1 MSFYEIYIPLIAKH
15 NVGKA
20 LRAMKETI
28 AEDKLPGYIV
38 ARYEDVKN
46 DYRLMQD
53 AMMRGLRDDKIDEVY
68 DDIMRKVYGASLDVL
83 LEEKVKKYSS
93 FAYAR
98 VSAQQT
104 EAHPDAVRTVLEAY
118 VQDMAMMAFEP
129 ENTRKAKMEKLMADH
144 HAYMKQLFNALLVA
158 PMWNDRRAADFA
170 DLLLSPT
177 IDRDDALLL
186 VSAVML
192 AAMNVND
199 PYKWDMLAEVY
210 VRATDKVL
218 KMRALVGWVLSL
230 PYDPRGPRLFPFVQ
244 ERIKAML
251 ADKTTLKQMLDMQM
265 QMLFCCNADA
275 DNEEIQRNIMPT
287 LIKNTNL
294 QMTRL
299 GIVEKEDDP
308 MKDIMDPNTAERD
321 MEEMERKYRKMMD
334 MQKQGSDIYFGG
346 FSKMKTFPFFY
357 DLCNWFAPFN
367 AAHPAFGAVRERLA
381 GSTFLNNLME
391 NGPFCDSDKYS
402 FALAIAQIMDRMPD
416 NIKEMLNSDATFGP
430 TVSKDDQEDPAYIC
444 RSYLQ
449 SLYRFFR
456 LYRSKRDFL
465 NPFILDELEDNDG
478 NALFMSYKLL
488 ACPEMEEN
496 AVALCGFLLKR
507 KMMREIMSMAI
518 CYKSSQNPR
527 LVRFLALVPMTDGKW
542 QEAYDLFASVP
553 EDQHTEESLRGMAHC
568 CMSLKRFGEAVAIY
582 RRLLAMHPDSFSYQL
597 NLAVC
602 LMSSDAFSSCGDAA
616 SSCGDA
622 ASSCGDAA
630 SSCDASSCAASSC
643 DASSCD
649 ASSCDASSCDA
660 SSCDASSCDASSCGA
675 SSCGAS
681 SCDAS
686 SCDAA
691 SSLGGKVE
699 ARPNKVVEEGTKL
712 LYKLDYE
719 HPNNANVRRVLAWCM
734 MLQGNFDK
742 AIDIYTRLLSQ
753 PDAVSADRLNAAY
766 AHWLSRDVARA
777 VALLREYC
785 NLCEQEEA
793 EAKEAAKKQGRR
805 CEPTKSR
812 NYRLVEDFTKDADLL
827 SKYGISL
834 TERKI
839 MVDIVLN
846 EEEF

>member
-68 DDIMRKVYGASLDVL
+68 ADIMRKVYGASLDVL
-83 LEEKVKKYSS
+83 IEEKVKKYSS

-98 VSAQQT
+98 ASAQQT

-129 ENTRKAKMEKLMADH
+129 ENTRKAKMEKLTADH

-192 AAMNVND
+192 ATMNVND

-602 LMSSDAFSSCGDAA
+602 LMSSDAFSSCGDA
-616 SSCGDA
+616 
-622 ASSCGDAA
+622 
-630 SSCDASSCAASSC
+630 
-643 DASSCD
+643 
-649 ASSCDASSCDA
+649 
-660 SSCDASSCDASSCGA
+660 SCDASSCGA
-675 SSCGAS
+675 SSCG
-681 SCDAS
+681 
-686 SCDAA
+686 AA

-734 MLQGNFDK
+734 MLQGHFDK

-777 VALLREYC
+777 VALLRKYC

>member
-68 DDIMRKVYGASLDVL
+68 ADIMRKVYGAGLDVL
-83 LEEKVKKYSS
+83 IEEKVKRYSS

-129 ENTRKAKMEKLMADH
+129 ENTRKAKMEKLTADH

-192 AAMNVND
+192 ATMNVND

-218 KMRALVGWVLSL
+218 KMRTLVGWVLSL

-308 MKDIMDPNTAERD
+308 MKDIMDPNAAERD

-346 FSKMKTFPFFY
+346 FSKMKTFPFFN

-367 AAHPAFGAVRERLA
+367 AAHPALGAARERLA

-416 NIKEMLNSDATFGP
+416 NVKEMLNSDATLGP
-430 TVSKDDQEDPAYIC
+430 TVSKDEQEDPAYIC

-478 NALFMSYKLL
+478 NALFLSYKLL

-507 KMMREIMSMAI
+507 KMMRELMSMAI

-602 LMSSDAFSSCGDAA
+602 LMSSDAFSSCGDASLCGDVA
-616 SSCGDA
+616 SSCDA
-622 ASSCGDAA
+622 ASSCGDV
-630 SSCDASSCAASSC
+630 
-643 DASSCD
+643 
-649 ASSCDASSCDA
+649 
-660 SSCDASSCDASSCGA
+660 ASSCGDASSSCGDDA

-691 SSLGGKVE
+691 FSLGGKVE

>member
-1 MSFYEIYIPLIAKH
+1 MSFYEIETPLIAKH

-68 DDIMRKVYGASLDVL
+68 ADIMRKVYGAGLDVFI
-83 LEEKVKKYSS
+83 EEKVKKYSS

-129 ENTRKAKMEKLMADH
+129 ENTRKAKMEKLTADH
-144 HAYMKQLFNALLVA
+144 HAYMKQIFNALLVA

-192 AAMNVND
+192 ATMNVND

-308 MKDIMDPNTAERD
+308 MKDIMDPNAAERD

-346 FSKMKTFPFFY
+346 FSKMKTFPFFN

-367 AAHPAFGAVRERLA
+367 AAHPALGAARERLA

-416 NIKEMLNSDATFGP
+416 NVKEMLNSDATLGP
-430 TVSKDDQEDPAYIC
+430 TVSKEEQENPAYIC

-507 KMMREIMSMAI
+507 KMMRELVSMAI

-542 QEAYDLFASVP
+542 QEAYDLFASVS

-616 SSCGDA
+616 SSSCGDV
-622 ASSCGDAA
+622 ASSCGA
-630 SSCDASSCAASSC
+630 SSCDASSCDASSCDASSCGASSC

-660 SSCDASSCDASSCGA
+660 SSCDAS
-675 SSCGAS
+675 
-681 SCDAS
+681 
-686 SCDAA
+686 

-719 HPNNANVRRVLAWCM
+719 HPDNANVRRVLAWCM

-793 EAKEAAKKQGRR
+793 QAKEAAKKQGRR

>member
-83 LEEKVKKYSS
+83 IEEKVKKYSS

-129 ENTRKAKMEKLMADH
+129 ENTRKAKMEKLTADH

-192 AAMNVND
+192 ATMNVND

-367 AAHPAFGAVRERLA
+367 AAHPALGAVRERLA

-602 LMSSDAFSSCGDAA
+602 LMSSDAFSSCGDA
-616 SSCGDA
+616 
-622 ASSCGDAA
+622 
-630 SSCDASSCAASSC
+630 
-643 DASSCD
+643 SCD

-681 SCDAS
+681 SCG
-686 SCDAA
+686 AA

-734 MLQGNFDK
+734 MLQGHFDK

-777 VALLREYC
+777 VALLRKYC

>member
-15 NVGKA
+15 NVGKT

-68 DDIMRKVYGASLDVL
+68 ADIMRKVYGAGLDVL
-83 LEEKVKKYSS
+83 IEEKVKKYSS

-129 ENTRKAKMEKLMADH
+129 ESTRKAKMEKLTADH

-192 AAMNVND
+192 ATMNVND

-308 MKDIMDPNTAERD
+308 MKDIMDPNAAERD

-346 FSKMKTFPFFY
+346 FSKMKTFPFFN

-367 AAHPAFGAVRERLA
+367 AAHPALGAARERLA

-416 NIKEMLNSDATFGP
+416 NVKEMLNSDATFGP
-430 TVSKDDQEDPAYIC
+430 TVSKDEQEDPAYIC

-478 NALFMSYKLL
+478 NALFLSYKLL

-507 KMMREIMSMAI
+507 KMMRELMSMAI

-602 LMSSDAFSSCGDAA
+602 LMSSDAFSSCGDV
-616 SSCGDA
+616 
-622 ASSCGDAA
+622 
-630 SSCDASSCAASSC
+630 
-643 DASSCD
+643 
-649 ASSCDASSCDA
+649 
-660 SSCDASSCDASSCGA
+660 
-675 SSCGAS
+675 AS

-734 MLQGNFDK
+734 MLQGHFDK
-742 AIDIYTRLLSQ
+742 AIDIYMRLLSQ

>member
-68 DDIMRKVYGASLDVL
+68 ADIMRKVYGAGLDVL
-83 LEEKVKKYSS
+83 IEEKVKRYSS
-93 FAYAR
+93 YAYAR

-129 ENTRKAKMEKLMADH
+129 ENTRKAKMEKLTADH

-192 AAMNVND
+192 ATMNVND

-251 ADKTTLKQMLDMQM
+251 ADKTTLKQLLDMQM

-308 MKDIMDPNTAERD
+308 MKDIMDPNAAERD

-346 FSKMKTFPFFY
+346 FSKMKTFPFFN

-367 AAHPAFGAVRERLA
+367 AAHPALGAARERLA

-416 NIKEMLNSDATFGP
+416 NVKEMLNSDATFGP
-430 TVSKDDQEDPAYIC
+430 TVSKEEQEDPAYIC

-478 NALFMSYKLL
+478 NALFLSYKLL

-507 KMMREIMSMAI
+507 KMMRELMSMAI
-518 CYKSSQNPR
+518 CFKSSQNPR

-542 QEAYDLFASVP
+542 QEAYDLFASVS

-616 SSCGDA
+616 SS
-622 ASSCGDAA
+622 SSCGDAS
-630 SSCDASSCAASSC
+630 SSCGDV
-643 DASSCD
+643 
-649 ASSCDASSCDA
+649 
-660 SSCDASSCDASSCGA
+660 ASSCDASSCGA
-675 SSCGAS
+675 
-681 SCDAS
+681 
-686 SCDAA
+686 A

-699 ARPNKVVEEGTKL
+699 AQPNKVVEEGTKL

-719 HPNNANVRRVLAWCM
+719 HPDNANVRRVLAWCM
-734 MLQGNFDK
+734 MLQGHFDK

-785 NLCEQEEA
+785 NLCEQDEA
-793 EAKEAAKKQGRR
+793 QAKEAAKKQGRR

>member
-1 MSFYEIYIPLIAKH
+1 MSFYDIYIPLIAKH

-68 DDIMRKVYGASLDVL
+68 ADIMRKVYGAGLDVL
-83 LEEKVKKYSS
+83 IEEKVKRYSS

-129 ENTRKAKMEKLMADH
+129 ENTRKAKMEKLTADH

-192 AAMNVND
+192 ATMNVND
-199 PYKWDMLAEVY
+199 PYKWNMLAEVY

-308 MKDIMDPNTAERD
+308 MKDIMDPNAAERD

-346 FSKMKTFPFFY
+346 FSKMKTFPFFN

-367 AAHPAFGAVRERLA
+367 AAHPALGAARERLA

-416 NIKEMLNSDATFGP
+416 NVKEMLNSDATFGP
-430 TVSKDDQEDPAYIC
+430 TVSKDEQEDPAYIC

-478 NALFMSYKLL
+478 NALFLSYKLL

-507 KMMREIMSMAI
+507 KMMRELMSMAI
-518 CYKSSQNPR
+518 CFKSSQNPR

-602 LMSSDAFSSCGDAA
+602 LMSSDAFSSCGAA

-622 ASSCGDAA
+622 ASSCGDVA
-630 SSCDASSCAASSC
+630 SSCGDAASCGDASSSCGASSC

-649 ASSCDASSCDA
+649 ASSCDV
-660 SSCDASSCDASSCGA
+660 SSCDASSCG
-675 SSCGAS
+675 
-681 SCDAS
+681 
-686 SCDAA
+686 AA

>member
-68 DDIMRKVYGASLDVL
+68 ADIMRKVYGAGLDVL
-83 LEEKVKKYSS
+83 IEEKVKKYSS

-129 ENTRKAKMEKLMADH
+129 ENTRKAKMEKLTADH

-192 AAMNVND
+192 ATMNVND

-308 MKDIMDPNTAERD
+308 MKDIMDPNAAERD

-346 FSKMKTFPFFY
+346 FSKMKTFPFFN

-367 AAHPAFGAVRERLA
+367 AAHPALGAARKRLA

-416 NIKEMLNSDATFGP
+416 NVKEMLNSDATFGP
-430 TVSKDDQEDPAYIC
+430 TVSKDEQEDPAYIC

-488 ACPEMEEN
+488 ACSEMEEN
-496 AVALCGFLLKR
+496 AVALCGFLFKR

-518 CYKSSQNPR
+518 CFKSSQNPR

-542 QEAYDLFASVP
+542 QEAYDLFASVS

-622 ASSCGDAA
+622 SSSCDDASSSCGD
-630 SSCDASSCAASSC
+630 

-649 ASSCDASSCDA
+649 AS
-660 SSCDASSCDASSCGA
+660 
-675 SSCGAS
+675 
-681 SCDAS
+681 
-686 SCDAA
+686 

-766 AHWLSRDVARA
+766 AHWLSRNVARA

-812 NYRLVEDFTKDADLL
+812 NFRLVEDFTKDADLL

>member
-68 DDIMRKVYGASLDVL
+68 ADIMRKVYGASLDVL
-83 LEEKVKKYSS
+83 IEEKVKKYSS

-98 VSAQQT
+98 ASAQQT
-104 EAHPDAVRTVLEAY
+104 EAHPDAVRMVLEVY

-129 ENTRKAKMEKLMADH
+129 ENTRKAKMEKLTADH
-144 HAYMKQLFNALLVA
+144 HAYMKQLFSALLVA

-192 AAMNVND
+192 ATMNVND

-367 AAHPAFGAVRERLA
+367 AAHPALGAVRERLA

-602 LMSSDAFSSCGDAA
+602 LMSSDAFSSCGDAF

-622 ASSCGDAA
+622 
-630 SSCDASSCAASSC
+630 
-643 DASSCD
+643 

-681 SCDAS
+681 SCG
-686 SCDAA
+686 AA

>member
-68 DDIMRKVYGASLDVL
+68 ADIMRKVYGAGLDVL
-83 LEEKVKKYSS
+83 IEEKVKRYSS

-192 AAMNVND
+192 ATMNVND
-199 PYKWDMLAEVY
+199 LYKWDMLAEVY

-308 MKDIMDPNTAERD
+308 MKDIMDPNAAERD

-346 FSKMKTFPFFY
+346 FSKMKTFPFFH

-367 AAHPAFGAVRERLA
+367 AAHPALGAARERLA
-381 GSTFLNNLME
+381 GSTFLNKLME

-416 NIKEMLNSDATFGP
+416 NVKEMLNSDATFGP
-430 TVSKDDQEDPAYIC
+430 TVSKDEQEDPAYIC

-478 NALFMSYKLL
+478 NALFMSYKLM

-507 KMMREIMSMAI
+507 KMMRELMSMAI

-602 LMSSDAFSSCGDAA
+602 LMSSDAFSSCGDVA
-616 SSCGDA
+616 SSCG
-622 ASSCGDAA
+622 
-630 SSCDASSCAASSC
+630 

-649 ASSCDASSCDA
+649 AS
-660 SSCDASSCDASSCGA
+660 
-675 SSCGAS
+675 
-681 SCDAS
+681 
-686 SCDAA
+686 

-719 HPNNANVRRVLAWCM
+719 HPDNANVRRVLAWCM

-742 AIDIYTRLLSQ
+742 AIDIYMRLLSQ

>member
-20 LRAMKETI
+20 LRAMKESI

-83 LEEKVKKYSS
+83 IEEKVKRYSS

-98 VSAQQT
+98 ASAQQT

-192 AAMNVND
+192 ATMNVND

-367 AAHPAFGAVRERLA
+367 AAHPAFGAARERLA

-602 LMSSDAFSSCGDAA
+602 LMSSDAFSSCGDA
-616 SSCGDA
+616 
-622 ASSCGDAA
+622 
-630 SSCDASSCAASSC
+630 
-643 DASSCD
+643 SCD

-660 SSCDASSCDASSCGA
+660 SSCDASSCDASSCG
-675 SSCGAS
+675 
-681 SCDAS
+681 
-686 SCDAA
+686 AA

-777 VALLREYC
+777 VALLRKYC

>member
-1 MSFYEIYIPLIAKH
+1 MSFYEIETPLIAKH

-68 DDIMRKVYGASLDVL
+68 ADIMRKVYGASLDVL
-83 LEEKVKKYSS
+83 IEEKVKKYSS

-98 VSAQQT
+98 VSAQQI

-129 ENTRKAKMEKLMADH
+129 ENTRKAKMEKLTADH

-192 AAMNVND
+192 ATMNVND

-230 PYDPRGPRLFPFVQ
+230 PYDPRGPRIFPFVQ

-308 MKDIMDPNTAERD
+308 MKDIMDPNAAERD

-346 FSKMKTFPFFY
+346 FSKMKTFPFFN

-367 AAHPAFGAVRERLA
+367 AAHPALGAARERLA

-416 NIKEMLNSDATFGP
+416 NVKEMLNSDATFGP
-430 TVSKDDQEDPAYIC
+430 TVSKDEQEDPAYIC

-496 AVALCGFLLKR
+496 AVALCGFLFKR
-507 KMMREIMSMAI
+507 KMMRELMSMAI
-518 CYKSSQNPR
+518 CFKSSQNPR

-542 QEAYDLFASVP
+542 QEAYDLFASVS

-616 SSCGDA
+616 LCGDVASSCDA
-622 ASSCGDAA
+622 ASSCGDA
-630 SSCDASSCAASSC
+630 S
-643 DASSCD
+643 
-649 ASSCDASSCDA
+649 
-660 SSCDASSCDASSCGA
+660 SSCGDDA

-691 SSLGGKVE
+691 FSLGGKVE

-742 AIDIYTRLLSQ
+742 AIDIYMRLLSQ

-785 NLCEQEEA
+785 NLCEQDEA
-793 EAKEAAKKQGRR
+793 QAKEAAKKQGRR

>member
-1 MSFYEIYIPLIAKH
+1 MSFYEIETPLIAKH

-68 DDIMRKVYGASLDVL
+68 ADIMRKVYGAGLDVFI
-83 LEEKVKKYSS
+83 EEKVKKYSS

-129 ENTRKAKMEKLMADH
+129 ENTRKAKMEKLTADH
-144 HAYMKQLFNALLVA
+144 HAYMKQIFNALLVA

-192 AAMNVND
+192 ATMNVND

-308 MKDIMDPNTAERD
+308 MKDIMDPNAAERD

-346 FSKMKTFPFFY
+346 FSKMKTFPFFN

-367 AAHPAFGAVRERLA
+367 AAHPALGAARERLA

-416 NIKEMLNSDATFGP
+416 NVKEMLNSDATLGP
-430 TVSKDDQEDPAYIC
+430 TVSKEEQENPAYIC

-507 KMMREIMSMAI
+507 KMMRELVSMAI

-542 QEAYDLFASVP
+542 QEAYDLFASVS

-616 SSCGDA
+616 SSSCGDV
-622 ASSCGDAA
+622 ASSCGA
-630 SSCDASSCAASSC
+630 SSCDASSCDASSCGASSC

-660 SSCDASSCDASSCGA
+660 SSCDAS
-675 SSCGAS
+675 
-681 SCDAS
+681 
-686 SCDAA
+686 

-719 HPNNANVRRVLAWCM
+719 HPDNANVRRVLAWCM

-793 EAKEAAKKQGRR
+793 QAKEAAKKQGRR

>member
-129 ENTRKAKMEKLMADH
+129 ENTRKAKMEKLTADH

-192 AAMNVND
+192 ATMNVND

-367 AAHPAFGAVRERLA
+367 AAHPALGAVRERLA

-602 LMSSDAFSSCGDAA
+602 LMSSDAFSSCGDA
-616 SSCGDA
+616 
-622 ASSCGDAA
+622 
-630 SSCDASSCAASSC
+630 
-643 DASSCD
+643 
-649 ASSCDASSCDA
+649 SCDA

-686 SCDAA
+686 SCGASSCGASSCGAA

-734 MLQGNFDK
+734 MLQGHFDK

-777 VALLREYC
+777 VALLRKYC

>member
-20 LRAMKETI
+20 LRAMKKTI

-68 DDIMRKVYGASLDVL
+68 ADIMRKVYGAGLDVL
-83 LEEKVKKYSS
+83 IEEKVKRYSS

-129 ENTRKAKMEKLMADH
+129 ESTRKAKMEKLTADH

-192 AAMNVND
+192 ATMNVND

-308 MKDIMDPNTAERD
+308 MKDIMDPNAAERD

-346 FSKMKTFPFFY
+346 FSKMETFPFFH

-367 AAHPAFGAVRERLA
+367 AAHPALGAARERLA
-381 GSTFLNNLME
+381 GSTFLNKLME

-416 NIKEMLNSDATFGP
+416 NVKEMLNSDATFGP
-430 TVSKDDQEDPAYIC
+430 TVSKDEQEDPAYIC

-507 KMMREIMSMAI
+507 KMMRELMSMAI

-553 EDQHTEESLRGMAHC
+553 ENQHTEESLRGMAHC

-602 LMSSDAFSSCGDAA
+602 LMSSDAFSSCGAA
-616 SSCGDA
+616 T
-622 ASSCGDAA
+622 
-630 SSCDASSCAASSC
+630 
-643 DASSCD
+643 
-649 ASSCDASSCDA
+649 
-660 SSCDASSCDASSCGA
+660 
-675 SSCGAS
+675 
-681 SCDAS
+681 
-686 SCDAA
+686 
-691 SSLGGKVE
+691 SLGGKVD

-719 HPNNANVRRVLAWCM
+719 HPDNANVRRVLAWCM

-812 NYRLVEDFTKDADLL
+812 NYRLVEAFTKDADLL

>member
-68 DDIMRKVYGASLDVL
+68 ADIMRKVYGAGLDVL
-83 LEEKVKKYSS
+83 IEEKVKRYSS

-129 ENTRKAKMEKLMADH
+129 ENTRKAKMEKLTADH

-192 AAMNVND
+192 ATMNVND

-218 KMRALVGWVLSL
+218 KIRALVGWVLSL

-308 MKDIMDPNTAERD
+308 MKDIMDPNAAERD

-346 FSKMKTFPFFY
+346 FSKMKTFPFFN

-367 AAHPAFGAVRERLA
+367 AAHPALGAARERLA

-416 NIKEMLNSDATFGP
+416 NVKEMLNSDATFGP
-430 TVSKDDQEDPAYIC
+430 TVSKDEQEDPAYIC

-478 NALFMSYKLL
+478 NALFLSYKLL

-507 KMMREIMSMAI
+507 KMMRELMSMAI

-602 LMSSDAFSSCGDAA
+602 LMSSDAFSSCGDASS
-616 SSCGDA
+616 SSCGDV
-622 ASSCGDAA
+622 
-630 SSCDASSCAASSC
+630 ASSC

-649 ASSCDASSCDA
+649 ASSCDASSCD
-660 SSCDASSCDASSCGA
+660 
-675 SSCGAS
+675 AS

-742 AIDIYTRLLSQ
+742 AIDIYMRLLSQ

-793 EAKEAAKKQGRR
+793 QAKEAAKKQGRR

>member
-53 AMMRGLRDDKIDEVY
+53 TMMRGLRDDKIDEVY
-68 DDIMRKVYGASLDVL
+68 ADIMRKVYGAGLDVL
-83 LEEKVKKYSS
+83 IEEKVKRYSS

-129 ENTRKAKMEKLMADH
+129 ESTRKAKMEKLTADH

-192 AAMNVND
+192 ATMNVND

-230 PYDPRGPRLFPFVQ
+230 PYDPRGPRLFPFIQ

-308 MKDIMDPNTAERD
+308 MKDIMDPNAAERD

-346 FSKMKTFPFFY
+346 FSKMKTFPFFN

-367 AAHPAFGAVRERLA
+367 AAHPALGAARERLA

-416 NIKEMLNSDATFGP
+416 NVKEMLNSDATLGP
-430 TVSKDDQEDPAYIC
+430 TVSKEEQENPAYIC

-478 NALFMSYKLL
+478 NALFLSYKLL

-507 KMMREIMSMAI
+507 KMMRKLMSMAI
-518 CYKSSQNPR
+518 CFKSSQNPR

-602 LMSSDAFSSCGDAA
+602 LMSSDAFSSCGAA

-622 ASSCGDAA
+622 SSSCGDVASSCGDA
-630 SSCDASSCAASSC
+630 SSLCGDV
-643 DASSCD
+643 
-649 ASSCDASSCDA
+649 
-660 SSCDASSCDASSCGA
+660 ASSCDASSCG
-675 SSCGAS
+675 
-681 SCDAS
+681 
-686 SCDAA
+686 AA

-742 AIDIYTRLLSQ
+742 AIDIYMRLLSQ

-785 NLCEQEEA
+785 NLCELEEA

>member
-1 MSFYEIYIPLIAKH
+1 MSFYEIETPLIAKH

-68 DDIMRKVYGASLDVL
+68 ADIMRKVYGAGLDVFI
-83 LEEKVKKYSS
+83 EEKVKKYSS

-129 ENTRKAKMEKLMADH
+129 ENTRKAKMEKLTADH
-144 HAYMKQLFNALLVA
+144 HAYMKQIFNALLVA

-192 AAMNVND
+192 ATMNVND

-210 VRATDKVL
+210 VRATDKVQ

-308 MKDIMDPNTAERD
+308 MKDIMDPNAAERD

-346 FSKMKTFPFFY
+346 FSKMKTFPFFN

-367 AAHPAFGAVRERLA
+367 AAHPALGAARERLA

-416 NIKEMLNSDATFGP
+416 NVKEMLNSDATLGP
-430 TVSKDDQEDPAYIC
+430 TVSKEEQENPAYIC

-507 KMMREIMSMAI
+507 KMMRELMSMAI
-518 CYKSSQNPR
+518 CFKSSQNPR

-582 RRLLAMHPDSFSYQL
+582 RRLLAMHPDSFSFQL

-622 ASSCGDAA
+622 SSSCDDASSSCGD
-630 SSCDASSCAASSC
+630 

-649 ASSCDASSCDA
+649 AS
-660 SSCDASSCDASSCGA
+660 
-675 SSCGAS
+675 
-681 SCDAS
+681 
-686 SCDAA
+686 

-766 AHWLSRDVARA
+766 AHWLSRNVARA

-812 NYRLVEDFTKDADLL
+812 NFRLVEDFTKDADLL

>member
-68 DDIMRKVYGASLDVL
+68 ADIMRKVYGAGLDVL
-83 LEEKVKKYSS
+83 IEEKVKRYSS

-129 ENTRKAKMEKLMADH
+129 ENTRKAKMEKLTADH

-192 AAMNVND
+192 ATMNVND

-210 VRATDKVL
+210 VRATDQVL

-308 MKDIMDPNTAERD
+308 MKDIMDPNAAERD

-346 FSKMKTFPFFY
+346 FSKMKTFPFFN

-367 AAHPAFGAVRERLA
+367 AAHPALGAARERLA

-416 NIKEMLNSDATFGP
+416 NVKEMLNSDATFGP
-430 TVSKDDQEDPAYIC
+430 TVSKDEQEDPAYIC

-478 NALFMSYKLL
+478 NALFLSYKLL

-507 KMMREIMSMAI
+507 KMMRELMSMAI

-602 LMSSDAFSSCGDAA
+602 LMSSDAFSSCGDASS
-616 SSCGDA
+616 SSCGDV
-622 ASSCGDAA
+622 
-630 SSCDASSCAASSC
+630 ASSC

-649 ASSCDASSCDA
+649 ASSCDASSCD
-660 SSCDASSCDASSCGA
+660 
-675 SSCGAS
+675 AS

-742 AIDIYTRLLSQ
+742 AIDIYMRLLSQ

-793 EAKEAAKKQGRR
+793 QAKEAAKKQGRR

>member
-1 MSFYEIYIPLIAKH
+1 MSFYEIETPLVAKH

-68 DDIMRKVYGASLDVL
+68 ADFMRKVYGVGLDVL
-83 LEEKVKKYSS
+83 IEEKVKRYSS
-93 FAYAR
+93 YAYAR

-129 ENTRKAKMEKLMADH
+129 ENTRKAKMEKLTADH

-192 AAMNVND
+192 ATMNVND

-308 MKDIMDPNTAERD
+308 MKDIMDPNAAERD

-346 FSKMKTFPFFY
+346 FSKMKTFPFFH

-367 AAHPAFGAVRERLA
+367 AAHPALGAARERLA
-381 GSTFLNNLME
+381 GSTFLNKLME

-416 NIKEMLNSDATFGP
+416 NVKEMLNSDATFGP
-430 TVSKDDQEDPAYIC
+430 TVSKDEQEDPAYIC

-507 KMMREIMSMAI
+507 KMMRKLMSMAI

-602 LMSSDAFSSCGDAA
+602 LMSSDAA

-622 ASSCGDAA
+622 SSSCGDVASSSCGDVASSSCGDVASSCGDVA
-630 SSCDASSCAASSC
+630 SSCGDISSSC

-649 ASSCDASSCDA
+649 ASSCD
-660 SSCDASSCDASSCGA
+660 
-675 SSCGAS
+675 AS

-699 ARPNKVVEEGTKL
+699 ARPNKVVEEGTML

-734 MLQGNFDK
+734 MLQGHFDK

-785 NLCEQEEA
+785 KLCEQEEA
-793 EAKEAAKKQGRR
+793 EAKEAAKKLGRR

-812 NYRLVEDFTKDADLL
+812 NYRLVEDFTKDTDLL

>member
-1 MSFYEIYIPLIAKH
+1 MSFYEIETPLIAKH

-68 DDIMRKVYGASLDVL
+68 ADIMRKVYGAGLDVFI
-83 LEEKVKKYSS
+83 EEKVKKYSS

-144 HAYMKQLFNALLVA
+144 HAYIKQIFNALLVA

-192 AAMNVND
+192 ATMNVND

-308 MKDIMDPNTAERD
+308 MKDIMDPNAAERD

-346 FSKMKTFPFFY
+346 FSKMKTFPFFN

-367 AAHPAFGAVRERLA
+367 AAHPALGAARERLA

-416 NIKEMLNSDATFGP
+416 NVKEMLNSDATLGP
-430 TVSKDDQEDPAYIC
+430 TVSKEEQEDPAYIC

-507 KMMREIMSMAI
+507 KMMRELMSMAI

-582 RRLLAMHPDSFSYQL
+582 RRLLAMHPYSFSYQL

-602 LMSSDAFSSCGDAA
+602 LMSSDAFSSCGDASLCGDVA
-616 SSCGDA
+616 SSCDA
-622 ASSCGDAA
+622 ASSCGDV
-630 SSCDASSCAASSC
+630 
-643 DASSCD
+643 
-649 ASSCDASSCDA
+649 
-660 SSCDASSCDASSCGA
+660 ASSCGDA
-675 SSCGAS
+675 SSSCGAS

-691 SSLGGKVE
+691 FSLGGKVE

-742 AIDIYTRLLSQ
+742 AIDIYMRLLSQ

>member
-68 DDIMRKVYGASLDVL
+68 ADIMRKVYGAGLDVL
-83 LEEKVKKYSS
+83 IEEKVKKYSS

-129 ENTRKAKMEKLMADH
+129 ENTRKAKMEKLTADH

-192 AAMNVND
+192 ATMNVND

-308 MKDIMDPNTAERD
+308 MKDIMDPNAAERD

-346 FSKMKTFPFFY
+346 FSKMKTFPFFN

-367 AAHPAFGAVRERLA
+367 AAHPALGAARERLA

-416 NIKEMLNSDATFGP
+416 NVKEMLNSDATFGP
-430 TVSKDDQEDPAYIC
+430 TVSKDEQEDPAYIC

-488 ACPEMEEN
+488 ACSEMEEN
-496 AVALCGFLLKR
+496 AVALCGFLFKR

-518 CYKSSQNPR
+518 CFKSSQNPR

-542 QEAYDLFASVP
+542 QEAYDLFASVS

-582 RRLLAMHPDSFSYQL
+582 RRLLAMHPDSFSFQL

-622 ASSCGDAA
+622 SSSCDDASSSCGD
-630 SSCDASSCAASSC
+630 

-649 ASSCDASSCDA
+649 AS
-660 SSCDASSCDASSCGA
+660 
-675 SSCGAS
+675 
-681 SCDAS
+681 
-686 SCDAA
+686 

-766 AHWLSRDVARA
+766 AHWLSRNVARA

-812 NYRLVEDFTKDADLL
+812 NFRLVEDFTKDADLL

>member
-38 ARYEDVKN
+38 ARYVDVKN

-68 DDIMRKVYGASLDVL
+68 ADIMRKVYGAGLDVL
-83 LEEKVKKYSS
+83 IEEKVKKYSS

-129 ENTRKAKMEKLMADH
+129 ENTRKAKMEKLTADH

-192 AAMNVND
+192 ATMNVND

-308 MKDIMDPNTAERD
+308 MKDIMDPNAAERD

-346 FSKMKTFPFFY
+346 FSKMKTFPFFN

-367 AAHPAFGAVRERLA
+367 AAHPALGAARERLA

-416 NIKEMLNSDATFGP
+416 NVKEMLNSDATFGP
-430 TVSKDDQEDPAYIC
+430 TVSKDEQEDPAYIC

-507 KMMREIMSMAI
+507 KMMRELMSMAI

-542 QEAYDLFASVP
+542 QEAYDLFASVS

-602 LMSSDAFSSCGDAA
+602 LMSSDAFSSCGDVAS
-616 SSCGDA
+616 SSCG
-622 ASSCGDAA
+622 
-630 SSCDASSCAASSC
+630 

-649 ASSCDASSCDA
+649 ASSCDASS
-660 SSCDASSCDASSCGA
+660 
-675 SSCGAS
+675 
-681 SCDAS
+681 
-686 SCDAA
+686 
-691 SSLGGKVE
+691 SLGGKVE
-699 ARPNKVVEEGTKL
+699 VRPNKVVEEGTKL

-742 AIDIYTRLLSQ
+742 AIDIYMRLLSQ

-766 AHWLSRDVARA
+766 AHWLSRNVARA

-793 EAKEAAKKQGRR
+793 QAKEAAKKQGRR

-812 NYRLVEDFTKDADLL
+812 NFRLVEDFTKDADLL

>member
-68 DDIMRKVYGASLDVL
+68 ADIMRKVYGASLDVL
-83 LEEKVKKYSS
+83 IEEKVKRYSS

-129 ENTRKAKMEKLMADH
+129 ESTRKAKMEKLMADH

-192 AAMNVND
+192 ATMNVND

-308 MKDIMDPNTAERD
+308 MKDIMDPNAAERD

-334 MQKQGSDIYFGG
+334 MQKKGSDIYFGG
-346 FSKMKTFPFFY
+346 FSKMKTFPFFN

-367 AAHPAFGAVRERLA
+367 AAHPALGAARERLA

-416 NIKEMLNSDATFGP
+416 NVKEMLNSDATFGP
-430 TVSKDDQEDPAYIC
+430 TVSKAEQEDPAYIC

-478 NALFMSYKLL
+478 NALFLSYKLL

-507 KMMREIMSMAI
+507 KMMRELMSMAI
-518 CYKSSQNPR
+518 CFKSSQNPR

-602 LMSSDAFSSCGDAA
+602 LMSSDAFSSCG
-616 SSCGDA
+616 
-622 ASSCGDAA
+622 
-630 SSCDASSCAASSC
+630 
-643 DASSCD
+643 
-649 ASSCDASSCDA
+649 
-660 SSCDASSCDASSCGA
+660 
-675 SSCGAS
+675 
-681 SCDAS
+681 
-686 SCDAA
+686 AA
-691 SSLGGKVE
+691 SSLGGKVD

>member
-28 AEDKLPGYIV
+28 AEDKLSGYIV

-68 DDIMRKVYGASLDVL
+68 ADIMRKVYGASLDVL
-83 LEEKVKKYSS
+83 IEEKVKRYSS

-129 ENTRKAKMEKLMADH
+129 ENTRKAKMEKLTADH

-192 AAMNVND
+192 ATMNVND

-230 PYDPRGPRLFPFVQ
+230 PYDPRGPRIFPFVQ

-308 MKDIMDPNTAERD
+308 MKDIMDPNAAERD

-346 FSKMKTFPFFY
+346 FSKMKTFPFFN

-367 AAHPAFGAVRERLA
+367 AAHPALGAARERLA

-416 NIKEMLNSDATFGP
+416 NVKEMLNSDATFGP
-430 TVSKDDQEDPAYIC
+430 TVSKDEQEDPAYIC

-488 ACPEMEEN
+488 ACSEMEEN
-496 AVALCGFLLKR
+496 AVALCGFLFKR
-507 KMMREIMSMAI
+507 KMMRELMSMAI

-602 LMSSDAFSSCGDAA
+602 LMSSDAFSSCGDVY
-616 SSCGDA
+616 SCGDA
-622 ASSCGDAA
+622 ASSCGA
-630 SSCDASSCAASSC
+630 SSCGDASSCE
-643 DASSCD
+643 
-649 ASSCDASSCDA
+649 
-660 SSCDASSCDASSCGA
+660 
-675 SSCGAS
+675 
-681 SCDAS
+681 
-686 SCDAA
+686 AA

-719 HPNNANVRRVLAWCM
+719 HPDNANVRRVLAWCM

-742 AIDIYTRLLSQ
+742 AIDIYMRLLSQ

>member
-1 MSFYEIYIPLIAKH
+1 MSFYEIETPLIAKH

-68 DDIMRKVYGASLDVL
+68 ADIMRKVYGAGLDVFI
-83 LEEKVKKYSS
+83 EEKVKKYSS

-129 ENTRKAKMEKLMADH
+129 ENTRKAKMEKLTADH
-144 HAYMKQLFNALLVA
+144 HAYMKQIFNALLVA

-192 AAMNVND
+192 ATMNVND

-218 KMRALVGWVLSL
+218 KIRALVGWVLSL

-308 MKDIMDPNTAERD
+308 MKDIMDPNAAERD

-346 FSKMKTFPFFY
+346 FSKMKTFPFFN

-367 AAHPAFGAVRERLA
+367 AAHPALGAARERLA

-416 NIKEMLNSDATFGP
+416 NVKEMLNSDATLGP
-430 TVSKDDQEDPAYIC
+430 TVSKDEQENPAYIC

-478 NALFMSYKLL
+478 NALFLSYKLL

-507 KMMREIMSMAI
+507 KMMRELMSMAI
-518 CYKSSQNPR
+518 CFKSSQNPR

-602 LMSSDAFSSCGDAA
+602 LMSSDA
-616 SSCGDA
+616 
-622 ASSCGDAA
+622 
-630 SSCDASSCAASSC
+630 
-643 DASSCD
+643 
-649 ASSCDASSCDA
+649 
-660 SSCDASSCDASSCGA
+660 A

-686 SCDAA
+686 SCDVSSCDASSCDASSCGAA

>member
-68 DDIMRKVYGASLDVL
+68 ADIMRKVYGAGLDVL
-83 LEEKVKKYSS
+83 IEEKVKRYSS

-129 ENTRKAKMEKLMADH
+129 ENTRKAKMEKLTADH

-192 AAMNVND
+192 ATMNVND

-244 ERIKAML
+244 ERIKVML

-308 MKDIMDPNTAERD
+308 MKDIMDPNAAERD

-346 FSKMKTFPFFY
+346 FSKMKTFPFFN

-367 AAHPAFGAVRERLA
+367 AAHPALGAARERLA

-416 NIKEMLNSDATFGP
+416 NVKEMLNSDATFGP
-430 TVSKDDQEDPAYIC
+430 TVSKDEQEDPAYIC

-507 KMMREIMSMAI
+507 KMMRELMSMAI
-518 CYKSSQNPR
+518 CFKSSQNPR

-542 QEAYDLFASVP
+542 QEAYDLFASVS

-616 SSCGDA
+616 SS
-622 ASSCGDAA
+622 SSCGDA
-630 SSCDASSCAASSC
+630 
-643 DASSCD
+643 
-649 ASSCDASSCDA
+649 ASSCDA

-686 SCDAA
+686 SCDAS

-785 NLCEQEEA
+785 NLCEQDEA
-793 EAKEAAKKQGRR
+793 QAKEAAKKQGRR

>member
-68 DDIMRKVYGASLDVL
+68 ADIMRKVYGAGLDVL
-83 LEEKVKKYSS
+83 IEEKVKKYSS

-129 ENTRKAKMEKLMADH
+129 ENTRKAKMEKLTADH

-192 AAMNVND
+192 ATMNVND

-308 MKDIMDPNTAERD
+308 MKDIMDPNAAERD

-346 FSKMKTFPFFY
+346 FSKMKTFPFFN

-367 AAHPAFGAVRERLA
+367 AAHPALGAARERLA

-416 NIKEMLNSDATFGP
+416 NVKEMLNSDATFGP
-430 TVSKDDQEDPAYIC
+430 TVSKEDQEDPAYIC

-507 KMMREIMSMAI
+507 KMMRELMSMAI

-542 QEAYDLFASVP
+542 QEAYDLFASVS

-602 LMSSDAFSSCGDAA
+602 LMSSDAASSCGDVASSSSCGDASS
-616 SSCGDA
+616 SSCGDVA
-622 ASSCGDAA
+622 SSCDNASSSCGD
-630 SSCDASSCAASSC
+630 
-643 DASSCD
+643 
-649 ASSCDASSCDA
+649 
-660 SSCDASSCDASSCGA
+660 DASSCG
-675 SSCGAS
+675 
-681 SCDAS
+681 
-686 SCDAA
+686 AA

-734 MLQGNFDK
+734 MLQGSFDK

-793 EAKEAAKKQGRR
+793 QAKEAAKKQGRR

>member
-20 LRAMKETI
+20 LKAMKETI

-68 DDIMRKVYGASLDVL
+68 ADIMRKVYGAGLDVFI
-83 LEEKVKKYSS
+83 EEKVKKYSS

-129 ENTRKAKMEKLMADH
+129 ESTRKAKMEKLTADH
-144 HAYMKQLFNALLVA
+144 HAYMKQIFNALLVA

-192 AAMNVND
+192 ATMNVND

-210 VRATDKVL
+210 VRASDKVL

-308 MKDIMDPNTAERD
+308 MKDIMDPNAAERD

-346 FSKMKTFPFFY
+346 FSKMKTFPFFN

-367 AAHPAFGAVRERLA
+367 AAHPALGAARERLA

-416 NIKEMLNSDATFGP
+416 NVKEMLNSDATLGP
-430 TVSKDDQEDPAYIC
+430 TVSKDEQEDPAYIC

-478 NALFMSYKLL
+478 NALFLSYKLL

-507 KMMREIMSMAI
+507 KMMRELMSMAI
-518 CYKSSQNPR
+518 CFKSSQNPR

-602 LMSSDAFSSCGDAA
+602 LMSSDAFSSCGDASLCGDVA
-616 SSCGDA
+616 SSCDA
-622 ASSCGDAA
+622 ASSCGDV
-630 SSCDASSCAASSC
+630 
-643 DASSCD
+643 
-649 ASSCDASSCDA
+649 
-660 SSCDASSCDASSCGA
+660 ASSCGDASSSCGDDA

-691 SSLGGKVE
+691 FSLGGKVE

-785 NLCEQEEA
+785 NLCEQDEA
-793 EAKEAAKKQGRR
+793 QAKEAAKKQGRC

>member
-68 DDIMRKVYGASLDVL
+68 ADIMRKVYGAGLDVL
-83 LEEKVKKYSS
+83 IEEKVKRYSS

-129 ENTRKAKMEKLMADH
+129 ENTRKAKMEKLTADH

-192 AAMNVND
+192 ATMNVND

-308 MKDIMDPNTAERD
+308 MKDIMDPNAAERD

-346 FSKMKTFPFFY
+346 FSKMKTFPFFN

-367 AAHPAFGAVRERLA
+367 AAHPALGAARERLA

-416 NIKEMLNSDATFGP
+416 NVKEMLNSDATFGP
-430 TVSKDDQEDPAYIC
+430 TVSKDEQEEPAYIC

-507 KMMREIMSMAI
+507 KMMRELMSMAI

-602 LMSSDAFSSCGDAA
+602 LMSSDAFSSCGDV
-616 SSCGDA
+616 
-622 ASSCGDAA
+622 
-630 SSCDASSCAASSC
+630 
-643 DASSCD
+643 
-649 ASSCDASSCDA
+649 
-660 SSCDASSCDASSCGA
+660 ASSCGA
-675 SSCGAS
+675 SSCEAS
-681 SCDAS
+681 
-686 SCDAA
+686 

-719 HPNNANVRRVLAWCM
+719 HPDNANVRRVLAWCM

-793 EAKEAAKKQGRR
+793 QAKEAAKKQGRR

>member
-1 MSFYEIYIPLIAKH
+1 MSFYEIEIPLLNWH

-38 ARYEDVKN
+38 ARYEEVKN
-46 DYRLMQD
+46 EYRLMQD
-53 AMMRGLRDDKIDEVY
+53 AMMRGLRDDKLDEVY
-68 DDIMRKVYGASLDVL
+68 ADIMRKVYGAGLDVL
-83 LEEKVKKYSS
+83 IEEKVKQYSS

-98 VSAQQT
+98 ASAQQT

-129 ENTRKAKMEKLMADH
+129 ENTRKTKMEKLTADH
-144 HAYMKQLFNALLVA
+144 YAYMKQLFNALLVA

-192 AAMNVND
+192 ATMNVND

-210 VRATDKVL
+210 VRAKDKVL

-308 MKDIMDPNTAERD
+308 MKDIMDPNAAERD

-346 FSKMKTFPFFY
+346 FSKMKTFPFFH

-367 AAHPAFGAVRERLA
+367 AAHPALGAARERLA
-381 GSTFLNNLME
+381 GSTFLNKLME

-416 NIKEMLNSDATFGP
+416 NVKEMLNSDATFGP
-430 TVSKDDQEDPAYIC
+430 TVSKEEQENPAYIC

-507 KMMREIMSMAI
+507 KMMRELRTMALY
-518 CYKSSQNPR
+518 YKSSQNPR

-602 LMSSDAFSSCGDAA
+602 LMSSDAFSSCGDV
-616 SSCGDA
+616 
-622 ASSCGDAA
+622 
-630 SSCDASSCAASSC
+630 
-643 DASSCD
+643 
-649 ASSCDASSCDA
+649 
-660 SSCDASSCDASSCGA
+660 ASSCDASSCGA
-675 SSCGAS
+675 S
-681 SCDAS
+681 
-686 SCDAA
+686 

-719 HPNNANVRRVLAWCM
+719 HPDNANVRRVLAWCM

-785 NLCEQEEA
+785 YLCEQEEA
-793 EAKEAAKKQGRR
+793 QAKEAAKKQGRR

>member
-68 DDIMRKVYGASLDVL
+68 ADIMRKVYGASLDVL
-83 LEEKVKKYSS
+83 IEEKVKRYSS

-129 ENTRKAKMEKLMADH
+129 ENTRKAKMEKLTADH
-144 HAYMKQLFNALLVA
+144 HAYMKQIFNALLVA

-192 AAMNVND
+192 ATMNVND

-308 MKDIMDPNTAERD
+308 MKDIMDPNAAERD

-346 FSKMKTFPFFY
+346 FSKMKTFPFFN

-367 AAHPAFGAVRERLA
+367 AAHPALGAARERLA

-416 NIKEMLNSDATFGP
+416 NVKEMLNSDATFGP
-430 TVSKDDQEDPAYIC
+430 TVSKDEQEDPAYIC

-488 ACPEMEEN
+488 ACSEMEEN
-496 AVALCGFLLKR
+496 AVALCGFLFKR

-518 CYKSSQNPR
+518 CFKSSQNPR

-542 QEAYDLFASVP
+542 QEAYDLFASVS

-622 ASSCGDAA
+622 SSSCDDASSSCGD
-630 SSCDASSCAASSC
+630 

-649 ASSCDASSCDA
+649 AS
-660 SSCDASSCDASSCGA
+660 
-675 SSCGAS
+675 
-681 SCDAS
+681 
-686 SCDAA
+686 

-766 AHWLSRDVARA
+766 AHWLSRNVARA

-812 NYRLVEDFTKDADLL
+812 NFRLVEDFTKDADLL

>member
-68 DDIMRKVYGASLDVL
+68 ADIMRKVYGAGLDVL
-83 LEEKVKKYSS
+83 IEEKVKRYSS

-98 VSAQQT
+98 ASAQQT

-118 VQDMAMMAFEP
+118 VQDMAMMAFES
-129 ENTRKAKMEKLMADH
+129 ENTRKAKMEKLTADH

-192 AAMNVND
+192 ATMNVND

-251 ADKTTLKQMLDMQM
+251 AEKTTLKQMLDMQM

-308 MKDIMDPNTAERD
+308 MKDIMDPNAAERD

-346 FSKMKTFPFFY
+346 FSKMKTFPFFH

-367 AAHPAFGAVRERLA
+367 AAHPALGAARERLA
-381 GSTFLNNLME
+381 GSTFLNKLME

-416 NIKEMLNSDATFGP
+416 NVKEMLNSDATFGP
-430 TVSKDDQEDPAYIC
+430 TVSKDEQEDPAYIC

-507 KMMREIMSMAI
+507 KMMRKLMSMAI

-542 QEAYDLFASVP
+542 QEAYDLFASVS

-602 LMSSDAFSSCGDAA
+602 LMSSDAFSSCGDAYSCGDAASSCGDVASSCGDVA

-622 ASSCGDAA
+622 ASSCGDVS
-630 SSCDASSCAASSC
+630 SSCGDDASSCGAA
-643 DASSCD
+643 
-649 ASSCDASSCDA
+649 
-660 SSCDASSCDASSCGA
+660 SCDASSCG
-675 SSCGAS
+675 
-681 SCDAS
+681 
-686 SCDAA
+686 AA

-734 MLQGNFDK
+734 MLQGHFDK
-742 AIDIYTRLLSQ
+742 AIDIYMRLLSQ

-812 NYRLVEDFTKDADLL
+812 NYRMVEDFTKDTDLL

>member
-68 DDIMRKVYGASLDVL
+68 ADIMRKVYGASLDVL
-83 LEEKVKKYSS
+83 IEEKVKKYSS

-98 VSAQQT
+98 ASAQQT

-192 AAMNVND
+192 ATMNVND

-367 AAHPAFGAVRERLA
+367 AAHPAFGAARERLA

-602 LMSSDAFSSCGDAA
+602 LMSSDAFSSCG
-616 SSCGDA
+616 
-622 ASSCGDAA
+622 
-630 SSCDASSCAASSC
+630 
-643 DASSCD
+643 
-649 ASSCDASSCDA
+649 A

-681 SCDAS
+681 SCDASSCYASCDASSCDASSCGAS

-846 EEEF
+846 DEEF

>member
-1 MSFYEIYIPLIAKH
+1 MSFYEIEIPLLNWH

-20 LRAMKETI
+20 LRVMKETI

-38 ARYEDVKN
+38 ARYEEVKN
-46 DYRLMQD
+46 EYRLMQD
-53 AMMRGLRDDKIDEVY
+53 AMMRGLRDDKLDEVY
-68 DDIMRKVYGASLDVL
+68 ADIMRKVYGAGLDVFI
-83 LEEKVKKYSS
+83 EEKVKQYSS

-98 VSAQQT
+98 ASAQQT

-129 ENTRKAKMEKLMADH
+129 ENTRKAKMEKLTADH
-144 HAYMKQLFNALLVA
+144 YAYMKQLFNALLVA

-192 AAMNVND
+192 ATMNVND

-230 PYDPRGPRLFPFVQ
+230 PFNPRGPRLFPFVQ

-308 MKDIMDPNTAERD
+308 MKDIMDPNAAERD

-346 FSKMKTFPFFY
+346 FSKMKTFPFFH

-367 AAHPAFGAVRERLA
+367 AAHPALGAARERLA
-381 GSTFLNNLME
+381 GSTFLNKLME

-416 NIKEMLNSDATFGP
+416 NVKEMLNSDATFGP
-430 TVSKDDQEDPAYIC
+430 TVSKEEQENPAYIC

-478 NALFMSYKLL
+478 NALFFSYKLL

-496 AVALCGFLLKR
+496 AAALCGFLLKR
-507 KMMREIMSMAI
+507 KMMQELRTMALY
-518 CYKSSQNPR
+518 YKSSQNPR

-568 CMSLKRFGEAVAIY
+568 CMSLKRFGEAVDIY
-582 RRLLAMHPDSFSYQL
+582 RRLLAMHPDNFSYQL

-602 LMSSDAFSSCGDAA
+602 LMSSDAAASCGDASSSSCGDAA

-630 SSCDASSCAASSC
+630 SS
-643 DASSCD
+643 
-649 ASSCDASSCDA
+649 
-660 SSCDASSCDASSCGA
+660 
-675 SSCGAS
+675 
-681 SCDAS
+681 
-686 SCDAA
+686 
-691 SSLGGKVE
+691 LGDKVE
-699 ARPNKVVEEGTKL
+699 AQPNKVVEEGTKL

-719 HPNNANVRRVLAWCM
+719 HPDNVNVRRVLAWCM
-734 MLQGNFDK
+734 MLQGNFAK

-793 EAKEAAKKQGRR
+793 EAKEAAKKQGQR
-805 CEPTKSR
+805 CEPAKSR

>member
-68 DDIMRKVYGASLDVL
+68 ADIMRKVYGAGLDVL
-83 LEEKVKKYSS
+83 IEEKVKRYSS

-192 AAMNVND
+192 ATMNVND

-308 MKDIMDPNTAERD
+308 MKDIMDPNAAERD

-346 FSKMKTFPFFY
+346 FSKMKTFPFFN

-367 AAHPAFGAVRERLA
+367 AAHPALGAARERLA

-416 NIKEMLNSDATFGP
+416 NVKEMLNSDATLGP
-430 TVSKDDQEDPAYIC
+430 TVSKEEQENPAYIC

-507 KMMREIMSMAI
+507 KMMRELMSMAI

-542 QEAYDLFASVP
+542 QEAYDLFASVS

-616 SSCGDA
+616 SSC
-622 ASSCGDAA
+622 
-630 SSCDASSCAASSC
+630 
-643 DASSCD
+643 
-649 ASSCDASSCDA
+649 
-660 SSCDASSCDASSCGA
+660 DASSCGA
-675 SSCGAS
+675 S
-681 SCDAS
+681 
-686 SCDAA
+686 

-719 HPNNANVRRVLAWCM
+719 HPDNANVRRVLAWCM

-793 EAKEAAKKQGRR
+793 QAKEAAKKQGRR

>member
-83 LEEKVKKYSS
+83 IEEKVKKYSS

-129 ENTRKAKMEKLMADH
+129 ENTRKAKMEKLTGDH

-192 AAMNVND
+192 ATMNVND

-367 AAHPAFGAVRERLA
+367 AAHPALGAVRERLA

-602 LMSSDAFSSCGDAA
+602 LMSSDAFSSCGDA
-616 SSCGDA
+616 
-622 ASSCGDAA
+622 
-630 SSCDASSCAASSC
+630 SC

-681 SCDAS
+681 SCG
-686 SCDAA
+686 AA

>member
-1 MSFYEIYIPLIAKH
+1 MSFYEIETPLIAKH

-68 DDIMRKVYGASLDVL
+68 ADIMRKVYGAGLDVFI
-83 LEEKVKKYSS
+83 EEKVKKYSS

-129 ENTRKAKMEKLMADH
+129 ESTRKAKMEKLTADH

-177 IDRDDALLL
+177 IDRDDVLLL

-192 AAMNVND
+192 ATMNVND

-308 MKDIMDPNTAERD
+308 MKDIMDPNAAERD

-346 FSKMKTFPFFY
+346 FSKMKTFPFFN

-367 AAHPAFGAVRERLA
+367 AAHPALGAARERLA

-416 NIKEMLNSDATFGP
+416 NVKEMLNSDATFGP
-430 TVSKDDQEDPAYIC
+430 TVSKDEQENPAYIC

-478 NALFMSYKLL
+478 NALFLSYKLL

-507 KMMREIMSMAI
+507 KMMRELMSMAI
-518 CYKSSQNPR
+518 CFKSSQNPR

-602 LMSSDAFSSCGDAA
+602 LMSSDAA

-622 ASSCGDAA
+622 A
-630 SSCDASSCAASSC
+630 
-643 DASSCD
+643 
-649 ASSCDASSCDA
+649 
-660 SSCDASSCDASSCGA
+660 
-675 SSCGAS
+675 
-681 SCDAS
+681 
-686 SCDAA
+686 
-691 SSLGGKVE
+691 SLGGKVE

-766 AHWLSRDVARA
+766 AHWLSRNVARA

>member
-1 MSFYEIYIPLIAKH
+1 MSFYEIETPLIAKH

-68 DDIMRKVYGASLDVL
+68 ADIMRKVYGAGLDVFI
-83 LEEKVKKYSS
+83 EEKVKKYSS

-129 ENTRKAKMEKLMADH
+129 ENTRKAKMEKLTADH

-192 AAMNVND
+192 ATMNVND

-218 KMRALVGWVLSL
+218 KIRALVGWVLSL

-251 ADKTTLKQMLDMQM
+251 ADKTTLKQLLDMQM

-308 MKDIMDPNTAERD
+308 MKDIMDPNAAERD

-346 FSKMKTFPFFY
+346 FSRMKTFPFFN

-367 AAHPAFGAVRERLA
+367 AAHPALGAARERLA

-416 NIKEMLNSDATFGP
+416 NVKEMLNSDATLGP
-430 TVSKDDQEDPAYIC
+430 TVSKEEQENPAYIC

-542 QEAYDLFASVP
+542 QEAYDLFASVS

-616 SSCGDA
+616 SS
-622 ASSCGDAA
+622 SCGDVA
-630 SSCDASSCAASSC
+630 SSCDASSCDASSCGASSC

-660 SSCDASSCDASSCGA
+660 SSCDAS
-675 SSCGAS
+675 
-681 SCDAS
+681 
-686 SCDAA
+686 

-742 AIDIYTRLLSQ
+742 AIDIYMRLLSQ

-785 NLCEQEEA
+785 NLCEQDEA
-793 EAKEAAKKQGRR
+793 QAKEAAKKQGRR

>member
-20 LRAMKETI
+20 LRAMKESI

-68 DDIMRKVYGASLDVL
+68 ADITRKVYGASLDVL
-83 LEEKVKKYSS
+83 IEEKVKKYSS

-98 VSAQQT
+98 ASAQQT

-129 ENTRKAKMEKLMADH
+129 ENTRKAKMEKLTADH

-192 AAMNVND
+192 ATMNVND

-367 AAHPAFGAVRERLA
+367 AAHPALGAVRERLA

-622 ASSCGDAA
+622 ASSCGAAA
-630 SSCDASSCAASSC
+630 SSCGDA
-643 DASSCD
+643 

-681 SCDAS
+681 SCG
-686 SCDAA
+686 AA

-734 MLQGNFDK
+734 MLQGHFDK